1 MWKDIKIETLT
12 YPSSQGLIEQC
23 PFMGKQAHIKIKK
36 IKKKKTQVNRN
47 KSQRNAQSLK
57 KVIKKKMKIS

>member
-36 IKKKKTQVNRN
+36 IKKKEQVNRN

-57 KVIKKKMKIS
+57 KVIKKNEN